1 MATPTQT
8 PAPRH
13 TEQTRAAARKQRPVD
28 AIPLWLKIVGVL
40 VALYLILPTL
50 VVIPMSFSAG
60 ATFQF
65 PPQEW
70 SLRWYENFFSDDR
83 WLRALSNSVKVALAV
98 MVLATVVG
106 TAAAVGLSRTR
117 ARWAE
122 AVRSLLMLP
131 LVAPGIV
138 LAVVVYIAYLR
149 WQMVGSFW
157 GYVLI
162 HTAMALPFVLVAV
175 TASLSGFDANLL
187 RAASSLGAPPL
198 RAFWRVQ
205 LPLILPGVLSGAV
218 FAFVT
223 SLDEVVVALFI
234 RSPLF
239 ETLPVR
245 MFNSVTIEID
255 PTVAAASSLL
265 VVLATM
271 LILTPQLFR
280 LVRRKK

>member
-1 MATPTQT
+1 MATHTQN

-13 TEQTRAAARKQRPVD
+13 TEEQGRPARRQKPVD
-28 AIPLWLKIVGVL
+28 AVPLWLKAVGVL
-40 VALYLILPTL
+40 VAIYLILPTL

-70 SLRWYENFFSDDR
+70 SLRWYESFFTDER
-83 WLRALSNSVKVALAV
+83 WLRALSNSLKVAVSV
-98 MVLATVVG
+98 MVVATLVG
-106 TAAAVGLSRTR
+106 TAAALGLSKSRG
-117 ARWAE
+117 RWAE
-122 AVRSLLMLP
+122 AVRSFLMLP

-138 LAVVVYIAYLR
+138 IAVVVYIAYLN

-157 GYVLI
+157 GYLLI
-162 HTAMALPFVLVAV
+162 HTAMALPFVLVSV

-187 RAASSLGAPPL
+187 RAASSLGANPL

-255 PTVAAASSLL
+255 PTVAAASSIL
-265 VVLATM
+265 VVLAT
-271 LILTPQLFR
+271 LFILTPQLFR

>member
-1 MATPTQT
+1 MTTTQT
-8 PAPRH
+8 KSQPVQAAPSRVR
-13 TEQTRAAARKQRPVD
+13 TQKPVD
-28 AIPLWLKIVGVL
+28 AIPLWLKIAGVL
-40 VALYLILPTL
+40 VAIYLILPTL
-50 VVIPMSFSAG
+50 VVIPMSFTAG

-65 PPQEW
+65 PPDEW
-70 SLRWYENFFSDDR
+70 SLRWYENFFSDQR
-83 WLRALSNSVKVALAV
+83 WIRALGNSLRVAVVV
-98 MVLATVVG
+98 MVLATLIG
-106 TAAAVGLSRTR
+106 TAAAVGLSRAR

-122 AVRSLLMLP
+122 AVRSFLMLP

-138 LAVVVYIAYLR
+138 IAVVVYIAYLQ
-149 WQMVGSFW
+149 WGLVGSFW

-175 TASLSGFDANLL
+175 SASLSGFDTNLL
-187 RAASSLGAPPL
+187 RAASSLGASPM

-255 PTVAAASSLL
+255 PTVAAASSIL
-265 VVLATM
+265 VVLAT
-271 LILTPQLFR
+271 LIILTPSLLR
-280 LVRRKK
+280 LAARRKK

>member
-1 MATPTQT
+1 MSTQA
-8 PAPRH
+8 PARQAPR
-13 TEQTRAAARKQRPVD
+13 KQKPIDAVPV
-28 AIPLWLKIVGVL
+28 WLKVVGIL

-60 ATFQF
+60 TTFQF

-70 SLRWYENFFSDDR
+70 SVRWYENFFTDDR
-83 WLRALSNSVKVALAV
+83 WIRALRHSLEVGLAV
-98 MVLATVVG
+98 MVLATLIG
-106 TAAAVGLSRTR
+106 TAAAVGLSRAR
-117 ARWAE
+117 GRWAE
-122 AVRSLLMLP
+122 AVRSFLMLP

-138 LAVVVYIAYLR
+138 IAVVVYIAYLR
-149 WQMVGSFW
+149 WGLVGTFT

-175 TASLSGFDANLL
+175 GASLSGFDGNLL
-187 RAASSLGAPPL
+187 RAASSLGASPW
-198 RAFWRVQ
+198 RAFLRVQ

-255 PTVAAASSLL
+255 PTVAAASSIL
-265 VVLATM
+265 VVLATAF
-271 LILTPQLFR
+271 ILTPQLVR

>member
-1 MATPTQT
+1 MATQTQN
-8 PAPRH
+8 PAPPH
-13 TEQTRAAARKQRPVD
+13 TEELTRPVRKHKPVD
-28 AIPLWLKIVGVL
+28 AIPLWLKVVGAL
-40 VALYLILPTL
+40 VAIYLILPTL

-60 ATFQF
+60 STFQF
-65 PPQEW
+65 PPEEW
-70 SLRWYENFFSDDR
+70 SLRWYENFFTDDR
-83 WLRALSNSVKVALAV
+83 WLRALSNSLKVAAAV
-98 MVLATVVG
+98 MVVATLIG
-106 TAAAVGLSRTR
+106 TAAAVGLSK
-117 ARWAE
+117 
-122 AVRSLLMLP
+122 VRSRWGEVVRSFLMLP

-138 LAVVVYIAYLR
+138 IAVVVYIAFLNWR
-149 WQMVGSFW
+149 MVGSFW

-175 TASLSGFDANLL
+175 TASLSGFDTNLL
-187 RAASSLGAPPL
+187 RAASSLGASPL

-255 PTVAAASSLL
+255 PTVAAASSIL
-265 VVLATM
+265 VVLAT
-271 LILTPQLFR
+271 LIILTPQLLR
-280 LVRRKK
+280 LTRRKK